1 MKIMWCWRCKQT
13 VGMLNEDEYNRIHR
27 IYGECMEKAKLYRKN
42 TGSSLEKTPL
52 DDFFKPVI
60 EEYEKITGFK
70 GFHHNA
76 VMHHRISI
84 YGQPCK
90 CCGKPLRTPR
100 AKMCAAC
107 GAKVIEE
114 MN

>member
-1 MKIMWCWRCKQT
+1 MRIMWCWRCRQD
-13 VGMLNEDEYNRIHR
+13 VGMLDEEEYKRIHK
-27 IYGECMEKAKLYRKN
+27 IYGECFERAKTFRKN

-52 DDFFKPVI
+52 KDYFKPVS
-60 EEYEKITGFK
+60 EEYERITGFK
-70 GFHHNA
+70 DFPHNS

-107 GAKVIEE
+107 GAKVMEGR
-114 MN
+114 